1 MNLCQLFANF
11 GNFCQ
16 LFANFYKLFATSVV
30 LTYLHWDW
38 SGVFGNGCIFFY
50 PLIKSGAN
58 VQFLNFFRYVPICLL
73 FSGLESILY
82 RNLWWVYDGFDE
94 LLFRFFDELVSCY
107 CINSFLFSYQIVRM
121 FYQINAESFYL
132 HQIQHMNTGTKCQHM
147 RQLAVLQS
155 LFGKPEKLVVRGFR
169 LPLVPRESP
178 RHGEPFVVFWWSVSY
193 ADYFLMFGFTWFFNL
208 SSVTQPIL
216 ADVVFSPILCSFF
229 DFFQSG
235 WSVLWPSKISQALK
249 LISHGVHF
257 NKTNAWPEQLVFWFL
272 MFFPHLNLDCLQHS
286 ERVECGV

>member
-1 MNLCQLFANF
+1 VNLCQLFANF

-30 LTYLHWDW
+30 LTYLHWEW
-38 SGVFGNGCIFFY
+38 SGVFGNCCIFFY

-58 VQFLNFFRYVPICLL
+58 VQFFNFLRYVPICLF

-208 SSVTQPIL
+208 SSMTQPFL
-216 ADVVFSPILCSFF
+216 ADVVFSPILCSFLT
-229 DFFQSG
+229 FFNRVDLFYGHPKYFKPWNWFHMGFILTRQMHGQS
-235 WSVLWPSKISQALK
+235 
-249 LISHGVHF
+249 
-257 NKTNAWPEQLVFWFL
+257 N
-272 MFFPHLNLDCLQHS
+272 
-286 ERVECGV
+286 